1 MTEIRKKEIEY
12 TLVTQAVESII
23 PSRNVITL
31 CEKMSEGLISADAAV
46 SAVLN
51 AHGIKRVVKHG

>member
-23 PSRNVITL
+23 PSRNAIAL

-46 SAVLN
+46 SAILN
-51 AHGIKRVVKHG
+51 AHGINRVVKHG